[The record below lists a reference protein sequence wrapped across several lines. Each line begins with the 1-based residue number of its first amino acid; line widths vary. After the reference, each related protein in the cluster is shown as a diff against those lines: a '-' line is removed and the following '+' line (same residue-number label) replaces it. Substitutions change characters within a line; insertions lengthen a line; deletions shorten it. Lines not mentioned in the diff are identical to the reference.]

1 MMLFDV
7 CVRGT
12 ERESSTTTIRS
23 CKILIFFVDIY
34 IYICVRIHHTIDTT
48 TFYTHKKKTVSRK
61 ISIKNEKIPFED
73 ERGREDDGW

>member
-34 IYICVRIHHTIDTT
+34 IYLRAYSPHHRYNDIL
-48 TFYTHKKKTVSRK
+48 YTQKDGFS
-61 ISIKNEKIPFED
+61 KNLDQK
-73 ERGREDDGW
+73 